1 MHEREGEAAG
11 PGLSNLF
18 DDLRDPKKGGSPSL
32 PVSLPLAP
40 PKAATPRKAAKRS
53 HSSTTGEKASKNH
66 KAEGSINTAGQKV
79 LFDDT

>member
-32 PVSLPLAP
+32 PVSLPLAS

-53 HSSTTGEKASKNH
+53 HSTTTGEKASKKN
-66 KAEGSINTAGQKV
+66 KAEGSIKNTGHKV
-79 LFDDT
+79 

>member
-1 MHEREGEAAG
+1 MNDREGEAAG

-18 DDLRDPKKGGSPSL
+18 DDLRDPKKDGSPSL

-53 HSSTTGEKASKNH
+53 HSTGAGEKASKKH
-66 KAEGSINTAGQKV
+66 KAEGSIKNTGHKV
-79 LFDDT
+79 